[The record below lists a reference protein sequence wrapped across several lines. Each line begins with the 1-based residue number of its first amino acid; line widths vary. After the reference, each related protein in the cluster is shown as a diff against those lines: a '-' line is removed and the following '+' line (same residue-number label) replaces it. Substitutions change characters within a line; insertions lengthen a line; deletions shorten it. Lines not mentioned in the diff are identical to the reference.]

1 MELWES
7 NNKNVQCNGTWDP
20 NVRDIDTTNT
30 FFNYYNEDNLIPK
43 YEPLEW
49 THVNN
54 IPFKVKH
61 KEKWLTSN
69 EGMSKELVSKSI
81 IVKDDKGEEW
91 IVLYGYNTITSES
104 STLTIDEDEIG
115 LWEFIQAYTVHR
127 KIEIMLLS

>member
-1 MELWES
+1 M
-7 NNKNVQCNGTWDP
+7 K
-20 NVRDIDTTNT
+20 R
-30 FFNYYNEDNLIPK
+30 
-43 YEPLEW
+43 
-49 THVNN
+49 
-54 IPFKVKH
+54 
-61 KEKWLTSN
+61 
-69 EGMSKELVSKSI
+69 MSKELVSKSI